1 MNFGNVKTW
10 QIPVNGTMKE
20 VYRTIDSNSRVI
32 WKKEYEYRVYI
43 ANLLGSPF
51 QASGYAP
58 AIDCTPE
65 FSVDEG
71 TTWVTTG
78 NADDSGDFPN
88 YTYLTVS
95 SKKGL
100 QVRFRYNDTAYTT
113 LDYIY
118 VDMYLVPKDVED
130 TLATLGENG
139 NQMYQNWSDGNINYD
154 DYASLPNVLSGYGA
168 EETYLNAAYVKEY
181 TITEDCTLY
190 LFDAEYKPDLKWDL
204 PESITVEADGETMV
218 STVTLP
224 FTVTAA
230 SGLGWNA
237 YVVYD
242 LTTYTY
248 VSDYGGYA
256 LNGAVGGGV
265 ESEITGE
272 NGTCSDYT
280 LGFNSNTDTDART
293 FYLVLESANNEGTPV
308 AICKVIQKGKTVK
321 TAPSWSPST
330 SITSNGGSATF
341 TVTDSASAGWKLSS
355 VDSWLTFSPS
365 SGTGTTTV
373 TRTAEANPT
382 TSSRSTSATLTRTD
396 LNTSVSSKT
405 FTQSAASSSV
415 ANQFSLSKDS
425 AEFDAAGDSTS
436 VTVTSTSSWTATANA
451 SWISLSSKS
460 GSSTATITIS
470 ADINKGL
477 RVRAG
482 TVTFTSGSKTLTF
495 SVKQPSALEIEVA
508 NSVIPSLNRSTG
520 VVTFAVSPATVG
532 SSWTITVSITP
543 GAGVIWPT
551 RVLDDCDIYL
561 SPTWQSESKT
571 YSGGKDV
578 KVGLSGNL
586 SGDCVLTYSI
596 AFTDETVDGSISCNL
611 ALKTDE

>member
-1 MNFGNVKTW
+1 MNFGNVKAW

-51 QASGYAP
+51 MSSGYDP
-58 AIDCTPE
+58 IVNCTPE
-65 FSVDEG
+65 FSVDKG
-71 TTWVTTG
+71 TTWVTAG
-78 NADDSGDFPN
+78 DADDSGDFPN

-100 QVRFRYNDTAYTT
+100 QVRFRYNNTAFTT
-113 LDYIY
+113 LDYVY
-118 VDMYLVPKDVED
+118 VDMYLVPQDVED

-139 NQMYQNWSDGNINYD
+139 NQMYQNWTDGNI
-154 DYASLPNVLSGYGA
+154 DYNDYVNLPTVLSGYSA
-168 EETYLNAAYVKEY
+168 EETYMNAAYIKDY

-190 LFDAEYKPDLKWDL
+190 LFDPEYKPNLSWDL
-204 PESITVEADGETMV
+204 PDSVTVEADGETMT

-224 FTVTAA
+224 FTVTAD

-237 YVVYD
+237 YVVDD
-242 LTTYTY
+242 LSTYTY
-248 VSDYGGYA
+248 TSEYGGYVV
-256 LNGAVGGGV
+256 NGTVGGGA

-293 FYLVLESANNEGTPV
+293 FYLVLESINEEGTPV
-308 AICKVIQKGKTVK
+308 DICKVIQKGKTVK

-330 SITSNGGSATF
+330 SITSSGGSATF
-341 TVTDSASAGWKLSS
+341 TVTDSASAGWKLTS
-355 VDSWLTFSPS
+355 VGSWLAFSPS

-382 TSSRSTSATLTRTD
+382 TSSRSSVATLIRTD
-396 LNTSVSSKT
+396 LNTDVSNKT
-405 FTQSAASSSV
+405 FTQSAASSST

-451 SWISLSSKS
+451 SWISLSSTS

-470 ADINKGL
+470 ADANAGL
-477 RVRAG
+477 KTRTG

-495 SVKQPSALEIEVA
+495 SVSQAADITIDVG
-508 NSVIPSLNRSTG
+508 NSVITSFNKSTG
-520 VVTFAVSPATVG
+520 VATFIVSPATVG
-532 SSWTITVSITP
+532 SNWTIAVTLTP
-543 GAGVIWPT
+543 GVGAVWPT
-551 RVLDDCDIYL
+551 RVLDNCDIFL
-561 SPTWQSESKT
+561 SPTYLTESKT
-571 YSGGKDV
+571 YSGRKEV

-586 SGDCVLTYSI
+586 SGSCVLSYSI
-596 AFTDETVDGSISCNL
+596 AFTDETVNDSITCN
-611 ALKTDE
+611 TTSYE